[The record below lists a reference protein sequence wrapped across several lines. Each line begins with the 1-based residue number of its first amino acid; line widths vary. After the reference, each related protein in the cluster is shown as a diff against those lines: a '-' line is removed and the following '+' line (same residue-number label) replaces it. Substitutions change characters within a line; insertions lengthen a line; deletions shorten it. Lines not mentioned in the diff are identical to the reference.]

1 MSKVLGILLVAASV
15 LFAQTTTPPAGSDK
29 SQPPPSPPPSPSA
42 SQPAP
47 KPAPRKPPRS
57 GSINPE
63 ETGGARGFGLHLRG
77 TVLDAEE
84 HAIAAAK
91 VRLSAEEPGEPTRE
105 ASADAEGKFQIRV
118 ERAGTYTLEIS
129 RPGFR
134 TLKQPGLKLDS
145 LLCSVRST
153 MQAGAAENIQTVS
166 FLELR
171 GRVRSTEGDAV
182 PEAQLEFT
190 PAGSTKPVVVATD
203 ADGEFRA
210 ANFQTGSYKLRI
222 TAAGYAPQEDANFQV
237 HASTPLRPASFSF
250 ELKKAK

>member
-1 MSKVLGILLVAASV
+1 MGKILGTLLIAASV

-29 SQPPPSPPPSPSA
+29 PQPPPTPPSQPA
-42 SQPAP
+42 SQPAT
-47 KPAPRKPPRS
+47 KPAPRKPPRAT
-57 GSINPE
+57 INPE

-77 TVLDAEE
+77 TVVDAGEQ
-84 HAIAAAK
+84 ALAGAK
-91 VRLSAEEPGEPTRE
+91 IRLSADEPGEPARE

-129 RPGFR
+129 QPGFR

-153 MQAGAAENIQTVS
+153 LQPGDEDNVKTVP

-171 GRVRSTEGDAV
+171 GRVRGAEGDAI
-182 PEAQLEFT
+182 PEAQLEFS
-190 PAGSTKPVVVATD
+190 PAGGGKPVVVATD
-203 ADGEFRA
+203 TDGEFRA

-222 TAAGYAPQEDANFQV
+222 TASGYAPQEDANFKVQ
-237 HASTPLRPASFSF
+237 ASQPPRPASFSF

>member
-1 MSKVLGILLVAASV
+1 MVKILGTLLVAASV
-15 LFAQTTTPPAGSDK
+15 LFAQTTTPPAGTDK
-29 SQPPPSPPPSPSA
+29 PQPPTPPSTSQPP
-42 SQPAP
+42 P
-47 KPAPRKPPRS
+47 KPAPRKPPRAT
-57 GSINPE
+57 INPE
-63 ETGGARGFGLHLRG
+63 ETGGARGIGLHLRG
-77 TVLDAEE
+77 TVVDAAE
-84 HAIAAAK
+84 HALAGAK
-91 VRLSAEEPGEPTRE
+91 VRLSPDEPGEPARE

-153 MQAGAAENIQTVS
+153 MQPGDEGNIQTVS

-171 GRVRSTEGDAV
+171 GRVRGSEGDAI

-190 PAGSTKPVVVATD
+190 PANGGKPVVVATD
-203 ADGEFRA
+203 AEGEFRA
-210 ANFQTGSYKLRI
+210 ANFQTGTYKLRI
-222 TAAGYAPQEDANFQV
+222 TAAGHTPQEDANFKVQ
-237 HASTPLRPASFSF
+237 ASQPPRPASFSF

>member
-1 MSKVLGILLVAASV
+1 MGKVLGALLVLASLVAA
-15 LFAQTTTPPAGSDK
+15 QTSTPPAS
-29 SQPPPSPPPSPSA
+29 SPGT

-47 KPAPRKPPRS
+47 KPAPKKPPRS
-57 GSINPE
+57 GGINPA

-77 TVLDAEE
+77 TVVDAAEQ
-84 HAIAAAK
+84 AVAGAK
-91 VRLSAEEPGEPTRE
+91 VRLSADEPGEPPGE
-105 ASADAEGKFQIRV
+105 ASADAQGKFQLQV

-134 TLKQPGLKLDS
+134 TLRQPGLKLDS

-153 MQAGAAENIQTVS
+153 LQPGSAENVLTVA

-171 GRVRSTEGDAV
+171 GRVRNSAGDAV

-190 PAGSTKPVVVATD
+190 PPGSTKPVVVATD

-210 ANFQTGSYKLRI
+210 ANFQTGRYKLRI
-222 TAAGYAPQEDANFQV
+222 TAAGYAPQEDPDFQV
-237 HASTPLRPASFSF
+237 QASTPPRPASFSF